1 MFFLKRQVK
10 KTSQSV
16 APSKEFRGGL
26 LSTLSLAYDQ
36 EYGCPQRRPF
46 LVRFASVSLASLV
59 LFFGMG
65 AGVYAYESPQVT
77 EGHPLY
83 FVKSGLESI
92 RGGLSRSPEAR
103 AQFHTEMME
112 RRLTEGE
119 FQLPQRPERVPPTLD
134 EAAEQF
140 EQTISALEEGV
151 TDETV
156 REKFIDTLSLH
167 RARYLELSARVQ
179 EDEEETGALEPLR
192 LRVEG
197 HELSEDELIRL
208 FEMGRR
214 ARNQFGGHN
223 QAE

>member
-1 MFFLKRQVK
+1 MFFLKRQLK
-10 KTSQSV
+10 KAKQSS
-16 APSKEFRGGL
+16 APAKAFRGRL
-26 LSTLSLAYDQ
+26 LSELSLAYDQ

-46 LVRFASVSLASLV
+46 LIQFAGVSFASLV

-92 RGGLSRSPEAR
+92 QGGFARSPEAR
-103 AQFHTEMME
+103 AQFHAEMME
-112 RRLTEGE
+112 RRLAEGE
-119 FQLPQRPERVPPTLD
+119 YQLPHRPDRVPPSLD

-140 EQTISALEEGV
+140 EQTISALDEGV
-151 TDETV
+151 KDEM
-156 REKFIDTLSLH
+156 RKKLIESLSLH
-167 RARYLELSARVQ
+167 RARYLELSVRVQ
-179 EDEEETGALEPLR
+179 ENEEETGALESLR

-214 ARNQFGGHN
+214 ARNQFDGR
-223 QAE
+223 

>member
-1 MFFLKRQVK
+1 MFSLKRQLK
-10 KTSQSV
+10 KISKSIR
-16 APSKEFRGGL
+16 PSEDFRTRL
-26 LSTLSLAYDQ
+26 LLELSLAYDQ

-46 LVRFASVSLASLV
+46 LFRFAAVSLASLV
-59 LFFGMG
+59 LFFSMG
-65 AGVYAYESPQVT
+65 AGVYAYESPRVM

-92 RGGLSRSPEAR
+92 QGGFARSPEAR
-103 AQFHTEMME
+103 AQFHAEMME
-112 RRLTEGE
+112 RRLAEGE
-119 FQLPQRPERVPPTLD
+119 YQLPHRPDRVQPSLN

-140 EQTISALEEGV
+140 EQTISALDEGV
-151 TDETV
+151 MDSAM
-156 REKFIDTLSLH
+156 REKFISALSLH

-192 LRVEG
+192 QRIEG

-214 ARNQFGGHN
+214 ARDQIEGR
-223 QAE
+223 